1 MKTLSNK
8 AVVLARLGKYEESL
22 ASFDMALEIN
32 PNDLDILS
40 NKYLA
45 QDKLKQKK
53 NNILLEN

>member
-1 MKTLSNK
+1 
-8 AVVLARLGKYEESL
+8 
-22 ASFDMALEIN
+22 LEIN

-45 QDKLKQKK
+45 LAKLNQKK

>member
-8 AVVLARLGKYEESL
+8 AVVLARLGKYEEAL
-22 ASFDMALEIN
+22 ASFDVALEIN

-45 QDKLKQKK
+45 LDKLNQKK

>member
-8 AVVLARLGKYEESL
+8 AVVLARLEKHEESIVC
-22 ASFDMALEIN
+22 FDKALEIN
-32 PNDLDILS
+32 PNDFDILS

-45 QDKLKQKK
+45 LAKLNQKK